1 MAGARRNG
9 PRQPRNHRPE
19 RHPPLTH
26 FLCLPLINSTS
37 LPQLESS
44 IAAFK
49 AAHPPVPVAEL
60 PNGNGRDR
68 PASEQDVSRP
78 LIPEGS
84 FRPLGTLHL
93 TLGIMSLPTKERLEE
108 AIAFFHSLDLAALM
122 READLVAVQLRQ
134 RRRGREAHVESG
146 RSPGQP
152 FSVSLESL
160 HALPRAKAATVL
172 HASPVDPTGRLY
184 PFCVML
190 RDKFIEAG
198 FMQNEARER
207 KSNANNGAQNEQPS
221 FGTTGQNEV
230 KPAQTAAICEDAKM
244 DDKPLLDELPAAL
257 AEEAASAPMNQPTPS
272 GDAPPREPDP
282 YTAALA
288 RKPKPRPLLLHATL
302 VNTIYVRGRPRTQ
315 QGENSSSNNGR
326 NRQRRLEFDARGL
339 IAQYRDYYT
348 DETRMIPRPRIV
360 PQPASQ
366 PEAQETSTE
375 TTIGSNASSTSSS
388 SAVQEETGQ
397 KRKKLASES
406 TPRYPFVWAKEVP
419 IDSVCI
425 CEMGAKKL
433 DIDAENPGLNGR
445 LKEMYTV
452 VAQRGLEPGAGPS
465 TTPARSLSPES
476 EDGGV
481 KLE

>member
-1 MAGARRNG
+1 MTGARPNR
-9 PRQPRNHRPE
+9 PRQPRHHRPE
-19 RHPPLTH
+19 RRPSLTH

-60 PNGNGRDR
+60 PIGNGRDR
-68 PASEQDVSRP
+68 PGSEQDASRP

-93 TLGIMSLPTKERLEE
+93 TLGVMSLPTQERLEE
-108 AIAFFHSLDLAALM
+108 AIAFFHSLDLATLM
-122 READLVAVQLRQ
+122 DEADRVAVHLRK
-134 RRRGREAHVESG
+134 RRRTQEDFVESG
-146 RSPGQP
+146 RSAGQP
-152 FSVSLESL
+152 FSISLESL

-198 FMQNEARER
+198 FMQSETRER
-207 KSNANNGAQNEQPS
+207 KPDANNRAQNGQAAAAP
-221 FGTTGQNEV
+221 TDQNE
-230 KPAQTAAICEDAKM
+230 AQPTQNTVSCEDVEI
-244 DDKPLLDELPAAL
+244 DDEPLLDDLPTAL
-257 AEEAASAPMNQPTPS
+257 AEEAASAHSTNSPAVPGT
-272 GDAPPREPDP
+272 APPRIHDP

-302 VNTIYVRGRPRTQ
+302 VNTIYVKGRPRAQ
-315 QGENSSSNNGR
+315 PAGSSNSRNGR
-326 NRQRRLEFDARGL
+326 NRPGRLEFDARGL
-339 IAQYRDYYT
+339 LARYRAYYT
-348 DETRMIPRPRIV
+348 DETRMIPRSPVI

-366 PEAQETSTE
+366 SEGQEISAQD
-375 TTIGSNASSTSSS
+375 TTGSDASSS
-388 SAVQEETGQ
+388 SAVEGETGQ
-397 KRKKLASES
+397 KRKKLAAES
-406 TPRYPFVWAKEVP
+406 SPQYPFVWAKEIP

-445 LKEMYTV
+445 LGAMYTV
-452 VAQRGLEPGAGPS
+452 VAQRSLEREEGPS
-465 TTPARSLSPES
+465 TTLARSLSPES
-476 EDGGV
+476 VDGGV
-481 KLE
+481 KLK